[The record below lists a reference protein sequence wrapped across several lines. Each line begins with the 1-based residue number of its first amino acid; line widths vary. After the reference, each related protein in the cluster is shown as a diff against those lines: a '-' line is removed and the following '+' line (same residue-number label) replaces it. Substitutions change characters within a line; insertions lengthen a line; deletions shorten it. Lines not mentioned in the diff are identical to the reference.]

1 MALVSFTGLV
11 LSLYQR
17 LALGAPCITWVLLFW
32 HVDSLARGPNQP
44 RALTIFSKQL
54 ITFAITFA
62 TSPRSYLQGQDTGL
76 QHFKPKPS
84 CSPSGT
90 QETHSVFTMWYFC
103 SRPMAP
109 DSHITVAITGKHWLV
124 HHLGWKPGI
133 RVVYTVAS
141 CADFTLYWAF
151 PMLLEWVVDIQM
163 KLMVLVSCTGDK
175 RGILRFFLNKV
186 YIFIGAFFSLSY
198 KCAHAMQIMYQFH
211 ISMNQFF
218 LHLPAETS

>member
-1 MALVSFTGLV
+1 MSKSSLGDKAILIILRLFDYQWHYPDDLALRKPQGHCRRECPLLAMALVSFTGLV

-133 RVVYTVAS
+133 RVAS
-141 CADFTLYWAF
+141 HCDQCVSGY
-151 PMLLEWVVDIQM
+151 IQ
-163 KLMVLVSCTGDK
+163 
-175 RGILRFFLNKV
+175 
-186 YIFIGAFFSLSY
+186 
-198 KCAHAMQIMYQFH
+198 
-211 ISMNQFF
+211 
-218 LHLPAETS
+218 